1 MPTVSQTAQHA
12 GVAKSTVS
20 LVLNKKSGVSEQTRQ
35 IVLNAYQELRSRE
48 ESRELLGKWQ
58 ATESESPA
66 RGESSKPMS
75 LVVFHPAILRS
86 SQVFTELLEGIQDGA
101 ANHQAQIRLAVNESN
116 LPLDH
121 IANLYLKN
129 PALRPSGILMIG
141 AHQEES
147 ILMEADRQGI
157 PYVLVSRT
165 TDNLTISAVGRNEE
179 SVACQA
185 VNYLLDL
192 GHKVIGFV
200 GGDPT
205 YNYTNQRIK
214 GYTQALKAR
223 GITPLERWVSLGA
236 GDQAAQAILQTCP
249 EISAVVFVNDS
260 YAMEGL
266 PVFINAGRRIPET
279 LSVIS
284 FDDTAEAQSYH
295 PPLTSVH
302 SPRYAEGVWAVR
314 SLMEKIRNPLVE
326 SFQVI
331 LKQSLIIRESCS
343 PLQKSEV

>member
-1 MPTVSQTAQHA
+1 MPKVGQIAQYA

-35 IVLNAYQELRSRE
+35 IVLNAYQELCSRE
-48 ESRELLGKWQ
+48 GTLGGRKRQ
-58 ATESESPA
+58 DMESEFLPRS
-66 RGESSKPMS
+66 ENSKPLS

-86 SQVFTELLEGIQDGA
+86 SQVFNDLLEGIQDAAGA
-101 ANHQAQIRLAVNESN
+101 NQAQIRLAVNESN
-116 LPLDH
+116 LPEDH
-121 IANLYLKN
+121 ITNLYLKN
-129 PALRPSGILMIG
+129 PALRPSGLLMIG
-141 AHQEES
+141 AHRKEP
-147 ILMEADRQGI
+147 ILEEADRQGI

-165 TDNLTISAVGRNEE
+165 TDNPAISAVGRNEE
-179 SVACQA
+179 SISFQA

-192 GHKVIGFV
+192 GHQAIGFV

-205 YNYTNQRIK
+205 YNYTTQRIK
-214 GYTQALKAR
+214 GYTQALTAR
-223 GITPLERWVSLGA
+223 GITSPERWVSLGT
-236 GDQAAQAILQTCP
+236 GDQAAQAILQTSP

-266 PVFINAGRRIPET
+266 PVFMNAGRRIPET

-284 FDDTAEAQSYH
+284 FDDTAEARSYH

-302 SPRYAEGVWAVR
+302 SPRYEEGVWAVR

-331 LKQSLIIRESCS
+331 LKASLIIRESCS
-343 PLQKSEV
+343 PPHKSEV